1 MVGMCVGY
9 VLCDRIAEGN
19 MLFRSVTTNTF
30 LIGACLLA
38 ETAFFIFM
46 FVSILVLGLHSTMA
60 INVISLGAGAVV
72 TTYILGLLGCV
83 VGVVSVANSETWTIV
98 LTCLCVVA
106 FLIVHSLDH
115 ASINLFAN
123 TNVLFGLC
131 LRATNVHALHVAICG
146 FLITTALASNPANIS
161 AAHNNLMVLAAVL

>member
-1 MVGMCVGY
+1 MG
-9 VLCDRIAEGN
+9 
-19 MLFRSVTTNTF
+19 
-30 LIGACLLA
+30 
-38 ETAFFIFM
+38 

-60 INVISLGAGAVV
+60 INVISLGAVV

-83 VGVVSVANSETWTIV
+83 VSVLSVTNSENWTFSCTRV
-98 LTCLCVVA
+98 CVVL

-146 FLITTALASNPANIS
+146 FLITTVLFTSPTLTNAAHRNLIFLAS
-161 AAHNNLMVLAAVL
+161 VLYMHLVEG

>member
-1 MVGMCVGY
+1 
-9 VLCDRIAEGN
+9 
-19 MLFRSVTTNTF
+19 
-30 LIGACLLA
+30 
-38 ETAFFIFM
+38 
-46 FVSILVLGLHSTMA
+46 MA

-83 VGVVSVANSETWTIV
+83 VGVISVANSETWTTVRTLMCV
-98 LTCLCVVA
+98 LL

-115 ASINLFAN
+115 ATINLFAN

-146 FLITTALASNPANIS
+146 FLITTVLFTSPTLTS
-161 AAHNNLMVLAAVL
+161 AAHRNLIFLASVLYM

>member
-83 VGVVSVANSETWTIV
+83 VGVVSVTNSENWTD
-98 LTCLCVVA
+98 
-106 FLIVHSLDH
+106 SEG
-115 ASINLFAN
+115 
-123 TNVLFGLC
+123 LFGVAAAFVHVQGAL
-131 LRATNVHALHVAICG
+131 LRAL
-146 FLITTALASNPANIS
+146 FS
-161 AAHNNLMVLAAVL
+161 